1 MAWHCQNV
9 WKNYPSEVCHKCND
23 CVMLMIV
30 ADPLESN
37 KYWGLYK
44 HFKLSAQL
52 LQKPGGKKCTKL
64 TKNLSFFFQ
73 ISWKI
78 ALWKNVNSAKI
89 LQCLRFLHIYRN
101 STKSTFSEDDKSF
114 EPHLQRLGSQR
125 PKKWTRIT
133 KIGYANIYR
142 PHVEIKESKSQQM
155 DKICTKT
162 GYVNTFAPRNPS
174 RHTQITFFF

>member
-1 MAWHCQNV
+1 
-9 WKNYPSEVCHKCND
+9 
-23 CVMLMIV
+23 MIV
-30 ADPLESN
+30 SCWWLLQILWKATNTEVSINILSYLHN
-37 KYWGLYK
+37 FCRSQGVK
-44 HFKLSAQL
+44 SAQNWPKICL
-52 LQKPGGKKCTKL
+52 
-64 TKNLSFFFQ
+64 FFFQ

-89 LQCLRFLHIYRN
+89 LQCLHFLHIYRN
-101 STKSTFSEDDKSF
+101 STKSTFSEDGKSF
-114 EPHLQRLGSQR
+114 GPHLQRLGSQR

-142 PHVEIKESKSQQM
+142 PHVEIKESTSQQM

>member
-1 MAWHCQNV
+1 
-9 WKNYPSEVCHKCND
+9 
-23 CVMLMIV
+23 MIV
-30 ADPLESN
+30 SC
-37 KYWGLYK
+37 WW
-44 HFKLSAQL
+44 L
-52 LQKPGGKKCTKL
+52 LQ
-64 TKNLSFFFQ
+64 
-73 ISWKI
+73 I
-78 ALWKNVNSAKI
+78 LWKATNTEVSINILSYLHNFCRSQGVKSAKI
-89 LQCLRFLHIYRN
+89 LQCLRFLHIYWN

-114 EPHLQRLGSQR
+114 GPHLQRLDSQR